1 MLGKWQV
8 GELSEAQMMIWT
20 RFRCSVLAVVI
31 LLTTQYGTAQQSQR
45 SVLAPEY
52 HKWLDEDVR
61 WLISAQ
67 EEKQFLKLTTDE
79 QRDHFVVEFWERLN
93 PNPGSKENTFK
104 EEHYRRLAFAD
115 QHFAASVPGWKTD
128 RGHVYVVYGP
138 PDSVLRH
145 PSSGA
150 NPSEEL
156 WGYRHMPGAEGD
168 VTLKF
173 VDRCACGEFVLVSD
187 LPNHR

>member
-1 MLGKWQV
+1 MAPS
-8 GELSEAQMMIWT
+8 LSTSSMVK
-20 RFRCSVLAVVI
+20 SL
-31 LLTTQYGTAQQSQR
+31 YGAAKPNQG

-52 HKWLDEDVR
+52 QKWLDEDVR
-61 WLISAQ
+61 WLISAP
-67 EEKQFLKLTTDE
+67 EEKEFLKLTTDE
-79 QRDHFVVEFWERLN
+79 QRDHFVVEFWERRN
-93 PNPGSKENTFK
+93 PTPGSKENTFK
-104 EEHYRRLAFAD
+104 AQHYRRLAFTK

-150 NPSEEL
+150 NPAEEL
-156 WGYRHMPGAEGD
+156 WSYHMPGEDD